1 MSVVVNIK
9 QNPKKNKKIGLKF
22 LNGWLR
28 TCNLCFGVPNQA
40 YCLENYEGK
49 EDLRNQL
56 LIIYNPK
63 SLGRGF
69 SFTIEENYDVELVL
83 NFPATKNDIILF
95 YKFIDLFCSNFKI
108 KTFIHEG
115 EEYSLDKIESL
126 MNATIAFNK
135 KLVKNDLESDLTIF
149 GCIYPIVLE
158 KDFIKKIKQL
168 NEDEAYQLY
177 EEYLNKKQKEDYYF
191 AKPIIYEDKNKK
203 YYAKYA
209 LTENVPTIFP
219 IETYLP
225 FGYDQNLEKNIKTW
239 NVSLIENKN
248 GKFDLL
254 DKISYD
260 NFCKLVD
267 LSKYPKFD
275 EKHIIITFNQE
286 ILEKTDK
293 YLIDKAK
300 IELENWLSDI
310 RELGRKPVKIEYT
323 NTFEENGIKCYIF
336 KYKKTLL
343 SKWFLGI
350 VSDSGTFSEMK
361 EYNKNT
367 EVEDAKRIIKLL
379 QEIWKKTVD
388 N

>member
-9 QNPKKNKKIGLKF
+9 QNPKKTKKIGLKF

-56 LIIYNPK
+56 FVIYNPK

-203 YYAKYA
+203 YYAK
-209 LTENVPTIFP
+209 
-219 IETYLP
+219 
-225 FGYDQNLEKNIKTW
+225 
-239 NVSLIENKN
+239 
-248 GKFDLL
+248 LL
-254 DKISYD
+254 
-260 NFCKLVD
+260 
-267 LSKYPKFD
+267 
-275 EKHIIITFNQE
+275 
-286 ILEKTDK
+286 
-293 YLIDKAK
+293 
-300 IELENWLSDI
+300 
-310 RELGRKPVKIEYT
+310 
-323 NTFEENGIKCYIF
+323 
-336 KYKKTLL
+336 
-343 SKWFLGI
+343 
-350 VSDSGTFSEMK
+350 
-361 EYNKNT
+361 
-367 EVEDAKRIIKLL
+367 
-379 QEIWKKTVD
+379 
-388 N
+388 